1 VLTVKTFLCAAFA
14 IGLVLIA
21 TSTGIAQSKGAPP
34 AGPRQAPIGGTSVAL
49 IDVSAVFEN
58 NTRFKA
64 AIEDMRNDVK
74 NYEASIANNKK
85 EAATLNEQLGNF
97 KLGTPEYK
105 KIESQIVSMAASTQA
120 GMALKRREFLDREAK
135 IYYHAYMEVSDL
147 VKDYAM
153 RNNITLVI
161 AYNADKIDNSNRQS
175 IYAGVNRQ
183 VVYQQI
189 TDITPIIIQRLNR
202 GTPPASVGAAPQI
215 PRRR

>member
-1 VLTVKTFLCAAFA
+1 
-14 IGLVLIA
+14 
-21 TSTGIAQSKGAPP
+21 
-34 AGPRQAPIGGTSVAL
+34 
-49 IDVSAVFEN
+49 
-58 NTRFKA
+58 
-64 AIEDMRNDVK
+64 
-74 NYEASIANNKK
+74 
-85 EAATLNEQLGNF
+85 
-97 KLGTPEYK
+97 
-105 KIESQIVSMAASTQA
+105 
-120 GMALKRREFLDREAK
+120 
-135 IYYHAYMEVSDL
+135 MEVSDL